1 MTPIQE
7 RLFAL
12 QDLSYRAFQSKLMP
26 TVDPSR
32 VIGVRMPALR
42 QLAKEISAE
51 PQKATEFLAL
61 PEHEYYEENNL
72 HGLLINGMKDFEECT
87 SALDAFLPLVDN
99 WATCDLLKLG
109 SFKREVGGRG
119 RRGLSGQSGES
130 GADVKS
136 SKADGL
142 GVGTEA
148 KTDIDEDRLL
158 PHVRRWLASE
168 HVYTCR
174 FGVGVLMN
182 YYLDEAFEPRFLEW
196 VGAIR
201 SEEYY
206 VNMGIAWYFATAL
219 AKQWE
224 EAMKWVEEGKLGTWV
239 HNKSIQK
246 AVESYRVSEERKE
259 YLRKLKIK

>member
-42 QLAKEISAE
+42 QLAKEIAAE
-51 PQKATEFLAL
+51 PQTAAEFLAL
-61 PEHEYYEENNL
+61 TEHRYYEEDNL
-72 HGLLINGMKDFEECT
+72 EGLLINQMKDLEECIE
-87 SALDAFLPLVDN
+87 ALDRLLPRVDN
-99 WATCDLLKLG
+99 WATCDLLKPV
-109 SFKREVGGRG
+109 SFKRATKD
-119 RRGLSGQSGES
+119 Q
-130 GADVKS
+130 
-136 SKADGL
+136 
-142 GVGTEA
+142 
-148 KTDIDEDRLL
+148 LL

-168 HVYTCR
+168 HTYTCR

-196 VGAIR
+196 VSEIR

-224 EAMKWVEEGKLGTWV
+224 EAVKWVEEGRLMPWV
-239 HNKSIQK
+239 HNKTIQK
-246 AVESYRVSEERKE
+246 AVESYRVTGERKE
-259 YLRKLKIK
+259 YLKKLKK

>member
-12 QDLSYRAFQSKLMP
+12 QDLSYRAFQCKLMP
-26 TVDPSR
+26 TIDPSR

-42 QLAKEISAE
+42 QLSKEIAAE
-51 PQKATEFLAL
+51 PQKVAEFLAL
-61 PEHEYYEENNL
+61 PEHEYYEEDNL
-72 HGLLINGMKDFEECT
+72 HGLLINGMKDFEECIA
-87 SALDAFLPLVDN
+87 ALDAFLPYVDN
-99 WATCDLLKLG
+99 WATCDLLKSG
-109 SFKREVGGRG
+109 SFRREAG
-119 RRGLSGQSGES
+119 
-130 GADVKS
+130 
-136 SKADGL
+136 KA
-142 GVGTEA
+142 
-148 KTDIDEDRLL
+148 EDRLL

-168 HVYTCR
+168 HTYTCR

-196 VGAIR
+196 VGAIH

-224 EAMKWVEEGKLGTWV
+224 EAVKWMEEGKLGTWV
-239 HNKSIQK
+239 LNKTVQK
-246 AVESYRVSEERKE
+246 ARESWRVSEERKE
-259 YLRKLKIK
+259 CLKKLKK

>member
-12 QDLSYRAFQSKLMP
+12 QDLSYRAFHTKLMP

-42 QLAKEISAE
+42 QLAKEIAAE
-51 PQKATEFLAL
+51 PQKVAEFLAL
-61 PEHEYYEENNL
+61 LEHEYYEENNL
-72 HGLLINGMKDFEECT
+72 HGLLINGMKDFDECIA
-87 SALDAFLPLVDN
+87 ALDEFLPYVDN
-99 WATCDLLKLG
+99 WATCDLLKPR
-109 SFKREVGGRG
+109 SFRWEVGGRG

-130 GADVKS
+130 GDDVKI
-136 SKADGL
+136 SKADVIS
-142 GVGTEA
+142 VGTEA
-148 KTDIDEDRLL
+148 QADIAEDRLL

-182 YYLDEAFEPRFLEW
+182 YYLDEAFEPGFLEW
-196 VGAIR
+196 VGEIH

-224 EAMKWVEEGKLGTWV
+224 EAMKWMEEGKLTTWV
-239 HNKSIQK
+239 RNKSIQK
-246 AVESYRVSEERKE
+246 ARESWRVSEERKE
-259 YLRKLKIK
+259 YLGKLKK

>member
-1 MTPIQE
+1 MTPVQE

-42 QLAKEISAE
+42 QLAKEIAAE
-51 PQKATEFLAL
+51 PQTAAAFLAL
-61 PEHEYYEENNL
+61 PEHRYYEENNL
-72 HGLLINGMKDFEECT
+72 HGLLINGMKDFEECVE
-87 SALDAFLPLVDN
+87 ALDAFLPQVDN
-99 WATCDLLKLG
+99 WATCDLLKPV
-109 SFKREVGGRG
+109 SFKRATKD
-119 RRGLSGQSGES
+119 Q
-130 GADVKS
+130 
-136 SKADGL
+136 
-142 GVGTEA
+142 
-148 KTDIDEDRLL
+148 LL
-158 PHVRRWLASE
+158 PHVHRWLASE

-182 YYLDEAFEPRFLEW
+182 YYLDEHFEPRLLEW

-224 EAMKWVEEGKLGTWV
+224 EAVKWMEKGRLMPWV
-239 HNKSIQK
+239 HNKTVQK
-246 AVESYRVSEERKE
+246 ARESYRVSEERKE
-259 YLRKLKIK
+259 YLGKLKK

>member
-1 MTPIQE
+1 MTLIQE

-12 QDLSYRAFQSKLMP
+12 QDETYRAFQCKLMP

-42 QLAKEISAE
+42 QLAKEIAAE
-51 PQKATEFLAL
+51 PQSMAAFLAL
-61 PEHEYYEENNL
+61 AEHEYYEENNL
-72 HGLLINGMKDFEECT
+72 HGLLINGMKDFEKCIA
-87 SALDAFLPLVDN
+87 ALDEFLPYVDN
-99 WATCDLLKLG
+99 WATCDLLKPR
-109 SFKREVGGRG
+109 SFRKEVGGRG
-119 RRGLSGQSGES
+119 RRVLSGQSNES
-130 GADVKS
+130 GDAVKIVKADVIS
-136 SKADGL
+136 
-142 GVGTEA
+142 VGTEA

-158 PHVRRWLASE
+158 PHVRRWLASK

-201 SEEYY
+201 SDEYY

-224 EAMKWVEEGKLGTWV
+224 KAVKWMEEERLTEWV
-239 HNKSIQK
+239 LRKTVQK
-246 AVESYRVSEERKE
+246 ARESYRVSEERKE
-259 YLRKLKIK
+259 YLKKLKK

>member
-42 QLAKEISAE
+42 QLAKEIAAE
-51 PQKATEFLAL
+51 PQTAAEFLAL
-61 PEHEYYEENNL
+61 PEHRYYEEDNL
-72 HGLLINGMKDFEECT
+72 EGLLINGMKDFGECIA
-87 SALDAFLPLVDN
+87 ALDEFLPQVDN
-99 WATCDLLKLG
+99 WATCDLLKPG
-109 SFKREVGGRG
+109 SFKREVGGRE
-119 RRGLSGQSGES
+119 RRGLGGQSGQSGK
-130 GADVKS
+130 AVKVF
-136 SKADGL
+136 KADCFG
-142 GVGTEA
+142 GGIKA
-148 KTDIDEDRLL
+148 QADIAEDRLL

-168 HVYTCR
+168 HTYTCR

-219 AKQWE
+219 AKQWK
-224 EAMKWVEEGKLGTWV
+224 EAVKWIEEGRLGDWV
-239 HNKSIQK
+239 LNKTVQK
-246 AVESYRVSEERKE
+246 ARESWRVSEERKE
-259 YLRKLKIK
+259 YLRKLKK

>member
-12 QDLSYRAFQSKLMP
+12 QDETYRAFHTKLMP

-42 QLAKEISAE
+42 QLAKEIAAE
-51 PQKATEFLAL
+51 PQKAAAFLAL
-61 PEHEYYEENNL
+61 PEHRYYEENNL

-87 SALDAFLPLVDN
+87 SALDEFLPYVDN
-99 WATCDLLKLG
+99 WATCDLLKPM
-109 SFKREVGGRG
+109 SFRREVGGRG
-119 RRGLSGQSGES
+119 RRGLSGQSNES
-130 GADVKS
+130 GDDVMIG
-136 SKADGL
+136 KADGF
-142 GVGTEA
+142 GGGTKA
-148 KTDIDEDRLL
+148 QTDIDENRLL

-196 VGAIR
+196 VGTIH

-224 EAMKWVEEGKLGTWV
+224 EAVKWVEEGRLEKWV
-239 HNKSIQK
+239 LNKTVQK

-259 YLRKLKIK
+259 YLKKLKK

>member
-42 QLAKEISAE
+42 QLAKEIAAE
-51 PQKATEFLAL
+51 PQSVAEFLAL
-61 PEHEYYEENNL
+61 TEHRYYEEDNL
-72 HGLLINGMKDFEECT
+72 HGLLINGMKDFEECIA
-87 SALDAFLPLVDN
+87 ALDAFLPYVDN
-99 WATCDLLKLG
+99 WATCDLLKPR
-109 SFKREVGGRG
+109 SFKREAG
-119 RRGLSGQSGES
+119 
-130 GADVKS
+130 
-136 SKADGL
+136 KA
-142 GVGTEA
+142 
-148 KTDIDEDRLL
+148 EDRLL

-168 HVYTCR
+168 HTYTCR

-224 EAMKWVEEGKLGTWV
+224 EAVKWMEEGKLGDWV
-239 HNKSIQK
+239 LNKTVQK
-246 AVESYRVSEERKE
+246 ARESWRVSEEKKE
-259 YLRKLKIK
+259 YLRKLKK

>member
-12 QDLSYRAFQSKLMP
+12 QDETYRAFQSKLMP

-42 QLAKEISAE
+42 RLAKEIAAE
-51 PQKATEFLAL
+51 PQTAAAFLAL

-87 SALDAFLPLVDN
+87 SALDAFLPQVDN
-99 WATCDLLKLG
+99 WATCDLLKPR
-109 SFKREVGGRG
+109 SFRREVGGRE
-119 RRGLSGQSGES
+119 RRGLGGQSSES
-130 GADVKS
+130 GDTVKI
-136 SKADGL
+136 SKADGF

-148 KTDIDEDRLL
+148 TADIIEDRLL
-158 PHVRRWLASE
+158 PHVRRWLASK

-196 VGAIR
+196 VGVIR
-201 SEEYY
+201 SDEYY

-224 EAMKWVEEGKLGTWV
+224 EAVKWMEEERLMPWV

-246 AVESYRVSEERKE
+246 AVESYRVTGEQKE
-259 YLRKLKIK
+259 YLKKLKK

>member
-12 QDLSYRAFQSKLMP
+12 QDETYRAFQIKLIP
-26 TVDPSR
+26 TIDPSR

-42 QLAKEISAE
+42 QLAKEIAAE
-51 PQKATEFLAL
+51 PQSMAEFLAL
-61 PEHEYYEENNL
+61 TEHRYYEEDNL
-72 HGLLINGMKDFEECT
+72 EGLLINGLKDFEECVV
-87 SALDAFLPLVDN
+87 ALDRLLPRVDN
-99 WATCDLLKLG
+99 WATCDLLKPV
-109 SFKREVGGRG
+109 SFKREVG
-119 RRGLSGQSGES
+119 
-130 GADVKS
+130 
-136 SKADGL
+136 KAD
-142 GVGTEA
+142 
-148 KTDIDEDRLL
+148 DRLL

-182 YYLDEAFEPRFLEW
+182 YYLDEAFEPRFREW
-196 VGAIR
+196 AGAIC

-224 EAMKWVEEGKLGTWV
+224 EAVKWMEEGRLMPWV

-246 AVESYRVSEERKE
+246 AVESYRVTGERKG
-259 YLRKLKIK
+259 YLKKLKK

>member
-42 QLAKEISAE
+42 QLAKEIAAE
-51 PQKATEFLAL
+51 PQTMAAFLAL
-61 PEHEYYEENNL
+61 PEHRYYEENNL
-72 HGLLINGMKDFEECT
+72 HGLMINGMKDFEECVA
-87 SALDAFLPLVDN
+87 ALDAFLPQVDN
-99 WATCDLLKLG
+99 WATCDLLKPV
-109 SFKREVGGRG
+109 SFKKEVG
-119 RRGLSGQSGES
+119 
-130 GADVKS
+130 
-136 SKADGL
+136 KA
-142 GVGTEA
+142 
-148 KTDIDEDRLL
+148 EDRLL

-196 VGAIR
+196 VSEIR

-224 EAMKWVEEGKLGTWV
+224 EAVKYMEEGRLMPWV

-246 AVESYRVSEERKE
+246 AVESYRVTEERKG
-259 YLRKLKIK
+259 YLRKLKK

>member
-7 RLFAL
+7 RFFAL
-12 QDLSYRAFQSKLMP
+12 QDLSYRAFQFKLMP

-42 QLAKEISAE
+42 QLAKEIEAE
-51 PQKATEFLAL
+51 PQSMAEFLAL
-61 PEHEYYEENNL
+61 PEHRYYEEDNL
-72 HGLLINGMKDFEECT
+72 EGLLINGIKDFEECIA
-87 SALDAFLPLVDN
+87 ALDRLLPRVDN
-99 WATCDLLKLG
+99 WATCDLLKPV
-109 SFKREVGGRG
+109 SFK
-119 RRGLSGQSGES
+119 
-130 GADVKS
+130 
-136 SKADGL
+136 KA
-142 GVGTEA
+142 TKEQ
-148 KTDIDEDRLL
+148 LL

-182 YYLDEAFEPRFLEW
+182 YYLDEAFESRFLEW
-196 VGAIR
+196 VSAIR

-224 EAMKWVEEGKLGTWV
+224 EAVKWVEKGRLMPWV

-246 AVESYRVSEERKE
+246 AVESYRVTKEQKE
-259 YLRKLKIK
+259 YLKKLKK

>member
-12 QDLSYRAFQSKLMP
+12 QDLSYRAFHSKLMP

-42 QLAKEISAE
+42 QLAKEIAAE
-51 PQKATEFLAL
+51 PQTAAAFLAL

-87 SALDAFLPLVDN
+87 SALDAFLPQVDN
-99 WATCDLLKLG
+99 WATCDLLKPG
-109 SFKREVGGRG
+109 SFR
-119 RRGLSGQSGES
+119 
-130 GADVKS
+130 
-136 SKADGL
+136 KA
-142 GVGTEA
+142 TKEQ
-148 KTDIDEDRLL
+148 LL
-158 PHVRRWLASE
+158 PQVRQWLDSE
-168 HVYTCR
+168 HTYTCR

-201 SEEYY
+201 SDEYY

-224 EAMKWVEEGKLGTWV
+224 EAVKLLEEGRLTDWV
-239 HNKSIQK
+239 RNKSIQK
-246 AVESYRVSEERKE
+246 ARESYRVSEEKKE
-259 YLRKLKIK
+259 YLGKLKK

>member
-1 MTPIQE
+1 MTPIHE

-12 QDLSYRAFQSKLMP
+12 QDETYRAFQLKLMP
-26 TVDPSR
+26 TIDPSR

-42 QLAKEISAE
+42 QLAKEIAAE
-51 PQKATEFLAL
+51 PQSVAEFLAL
-61 PEHEYYEENNL
+61 TEHRYFEEDNL
-72 HGLLINGMKDFEECT
+72 EGLLINGMKDFEECVA
-87 SALDAFLPLVDN
+87 ALDRLLPWVDN
-99 WATCDLLKLG
+99 WATCDLLKPVC
-109 SFKREVGGRG
+109 FKREVGGN
-119 RRGLSGQSGES
+119 
-130 GADVKS
+130 VKARTC
-136 SKADGL
+136 K
-142 GVGTEA
+142 ERC
-148 KTDIDEDRLL
+148 EDRLL
-158 PHVRRWLASE
+158 PHVRRWLASK

-182 YYLDEAFEPRFLEW
+182 FYLDEAFEPRFLEW

-224 EAMKWVEEGKLGTWV
+224 EAVKWIEEGRLTTWV

-246 AVESYRVSEERKE
+246 ARQSWRVGEERKK
-259 YLRKLKIK
+259 YLKKLKK

>member
-42 QLAKEISAE
+42 RLAKEIAAE
-51 PQKATEFLAL
+51 PQTVAEFLAL

-72 HGLLINGMKDFEECT
+72 HGLLINGMKDFEECIA
-87 SALDAFLPLVDN
+87 ALDEFLPYVDN
-99 WATCDLLKLG
+99 WATCDLLKPR
-109 SFKREVGGRG
+109 SFKKEVGGRD
-119 RRGLSGQSGES
+119 RCVLSGQSNES
-130 GADVKS
+130 GDDVKI
-136 SKADGL
+136 SKADGF
-142 GVGTEA
+142 GIGIEA
-148 KTDIDEDRLL
+148 KTDIVEDRLL

-201 SEEYY
+201 SDEYY

-224 EAMKWVEEGKLGTWV
+224 EAVKWVEKGRLETWV
-239 HNKSIQK
+239 HNRSIQK
-246 AVESYRVSEERKE
+246 SVESYRVGEEQKE
-259 YLRKLKIK
+259 YLKKLKK

>member
-12 QDLSYRAFQSKLMP
+12 QDLSYRAFHTKLMP

-42 QLAKEISAE
+42 QLAKEIAAE
-51 PQKATEFLAL
+51 PQTAAEFLAL

-87 SALDAFLPLVDN
+87 SALDAFLPQVDN
-99 WATCDLLKLG
+99 WATCDLLKPG
-109 SFKREVGGRG
+109 SFKRATKD
-119 RRGLSGQSGES
+119 Q
-130 GADVKS
+130 
-136 SKADGL
+136 
-142 GVGTEA
+142 
-148 KTDIDEDRLL
+148 LL

-168 HVYTCR
+168 HTYTCR

-196 VGAIR
+196 VGAIH

-224 EAMKWVEEGKLGTWV
+224 EAVKWVEEGRLTHWV

-259 YLRKLKIK
+259 YLREFWSKS

>member
-12 QDLSYRAFQSKLMP
+12 QDLSYRAFQCKLMP

-42 QLAKEISAE
+42 QLAKEIAAE
-51 PQKATEFLAL
+51 PQTMAEFLAL
-61 PEHEYYEENNL
+61 SEHRYYEEDNL
-72 HGLLINGMKDFEECT
+72 EGLLINRMKDFEECIE
-87 SALDAFLPLVDN
+87 SLDRLLPRVDN
-99 WATCDLLKLG
+99 WATCDLLKPVC
-109 SFKREVGGRG
+109 FKKEAG
-119 RRGLSGQSGES
+119 
-130 GADVKS
+130 
-136 SKADGL
+136 KA
-142 GVGTEA
+142 E
-148 KTDIDEDRLL
+148 ERLL

-168 HVYTCR
+168 HTYTCR

-224 EAMKWVEEGKLGTWV
+224 EAVKWVEEGRLMPWV

-259 YLRKLKIK
+259 YLRKLKRKI

>member
-42 QLAKEISAE
+42 QLAKEIAAE
-51 PQKATEFLAL
+51 PQSVAEFLAL
-61 PEHEYYEENNL
+61 PEHRYFEEDNL
-72 HGLLINGMKDFEECT
+72 EGPLINGMKDFEECIE
-87 SALDAFLPLVDN
+87 ALNAFLPRVDN
-99 WATCDLLKLG
+99 WATCDLLKPVC
-109 SFKREVGGRG
+109 FKREAG
-119 RRGLSGQSGES
+119 
-130 GADVKS
+130 
-136 SKADGL
+136 KAKAR
-142 GVGTEA
+142 TCEERC
-148 KTDIDEDRLL
+148 EDRLL

-182 YYLDEAFEPRFLEW
+182 YYLDEHFEPRFLEW
-196 VGAIR
+196 VGTIR
-201 SEEYY
+201 SDEYY

-224 EAMKWVEEGKLGTWV
+224 EAVKYVEEDRLGTWV
-239 HNKSIQK
+239 HNKTVQK
-246 AVESYRVSEERKE
+246 ARESYRVSKERKE
-259 YLRKLKIK
+259 YLKKLKK

>member
-26 TVDPSR
+26 TVDPYR
-32 VIGVRMPALR
+32 VIGLRMPALR
-42 QLAKEISAE
+42 RLAKEIAAE
-51 PQKATEFLAL
+51 PQSMAEFLAL
-61 PEHEYYEENNL
+61 PEHEFYEENNL
-72 HGLLINGMKDFEECT
+72 HGLLINGMKDFEECIA
-87 SALDAFLPLVDN
+87 ALDRLLPRVDN
-99 WATCDLLKLG
+99 WATCDLLKPR
-109 SFKREVGGRG
+109 SFKREVGGRE

-130 GADVKS
+130 GDTVKI
-136 SKADGL
+136 SKADGF

-148 KTDIDEDRLL
+148 KIDIDEDRLL
-158 PHVRRWLASE
+158 PHVHRWLASE
-168 HVYTCR
+168 HTYTCR

-224 EAMKWVEEGKLGTWV
+224 EAVKWIEEGKLGTCV

-246 AVESYRVSEERKE
+246 AVESYRVTGERKG
-259 YLRKLKIK
+259 YLKKLKK

>member
-12 QDLSYRAFQSKLMP
+12 QDETYRAFQIKLIP
-26 TVDPSR
+26 TIDPAR
-32 VIGVRMPALR
+32 VIGVRMPSLR
-42 QLAKEISAE
+42 QLAKEIAAE
-51 PQKATEFLAL
+51 PQSMAEFLAL
-61 PEHEYYEENNL
+61 PEHRYYEEDNL
-72 HGLLINGMKDFEECT
+72 EGLLINDLKDFEECI
-87 SALDAFLPLVDN
+87 AELDRLLPRVDN
-99 WATCDLLKLG
+99 WATCDLLKPV
-109 SFKREVGGRG
+109 SFK
-119 RRGLSGQSGES
+119 
-130 GADVKS
+130 
-136 SKADGL
+136 KA
-142 GVGTEA
+142 TKEQ
-148 KTDIDEDRLL
+148 LL

-168 HVYTCR
+168 HTYTCR

-196 VGAIR
+196 VSEIR

-224 EAMKWVEEGKLGTWV
+224 EAVKWVEEGKLMPWV

-246 AVESYRVSEERKE
+246 AVESYRVTGERKE
-259 YLRKLKIK
+259 YLKKLKK

>member
-1 MTPIQE
+1 MTLIQE

-12 QDLSYRAFQSKLMP
+12 QDLSYRAFHTKLMP

-32 VIGVRMPALR
+32 VIGVRMPTLR
-42 QLAKEISAE
+42 QLAKEIAAE
-51 PQKATEFLAL
+51 PQTAAEFLTL
-61 PEHEYYEENNL
+61 PKHEYYEENNL
-72 HGLLINGMKDFEECT
+72 HGLLINGMKEFEECVE
-87 SALDAFLPLVDN
+87 ALDAFLPQVDN
-99 WATCDLLKLG
+99 WATCDLLKPR
-109 SFKREVGGRG
+109 SFKMEVGGRG
-119 RRGLSGQSGES
+119 RRGLRGQSSES
-130 GADVKS
+130 GDDVKI
-136 SKADGL
+136 SKADVIS
-142 GVGTEA
+142 VGTEA
-148 KTDIDEDRLL
+148 KTDIDEDRLI

-168 HVYTCR
+168 HIYTCR

-196 VGAIR
+196 VGAVR

-224 EAMKWVEEGKLGTWV
+224 EAVKWVEDGKLGTWV

-246 AVESYRVSEERKE
+246 ARESYRVSEERKG
-259 YLRKLKIK
+259 YLKKMK

>member
-12 QDLSYRAFQSKLMP
+12 QDETYRAFQSKLMP

-32 VIGVRMPALR
+32 MIGVRMPALR
-42 QLAKEISAE
+42 QLAKEIAAE
-51 PQKATEFLAL
+51 PQTMAEFLAL
-61 PEHEYYEENNL
+61 PEHEYYEEKNL

-87 SALDAFLPLVDN
+87 SALDAFLPQVDN
-99 WATCDLLKLG
+99 WATCDLLKPR
-109 SFKREVGGRG
+109 SFRKEAG
-119 RRGLSGQSGES
+119 
-130 GADVKS
+130 D
-136 SKADGL
+136 KAKAR
-142 GVGTEA
+142 TC
-148 KTDIDEDRLL
+148 EDRLL

-201 SEEYY
+201 SDEYY

-224 EAMKWVEEGKLGTWV
+224 EAVKWVEEGKLGTWV

-246 AVESYRVSEERKE
+246 ARESYKVSEERKE
-259 YLRKLKIK
+259 YLKKLKK

>member
-12 QDLSYRAFQSKLMP
+12 QDETYRAFQIKLIP
-26 TVDPSR
+26 TIDPSR

-42 QLAKEISAE
+42 QLAKEIAAE
-51 PQKATEFLAL
+51 PQSMAEFLAL
-61 PEHEYYEENNL
+61 TEYRYYEEDNL
-72 HGLLINGMKDFEECT
+72 EGLLINQMKDFEECIA
-87 SALDAFLPLVDN
+87 ALDHLLPRVDN
-99 WATCDLLKLG
+99 WATCDLLKPV
-109 SFKREVGGRG
+109 SFK
-119 RRGLSGQSGES
+119 
-130 GADVKS
+130 
-136 SKADGL
+136 KA
-142 GVGTEA
+142 TKEQ
-148 KTDIDEDRLL
+148 LL

-168 HVYTCR
+168 HTYICR

-196 VGAIR
+196 VGEIR

-224 EAMKWVEEGKLGTWV
+224 EAVKWVEEGRLMPWV
-239 HNKSIQK
+239 RNKSIQK
-246 AVESYRVSEERKE
+246 AVESYRVTGKQKE
-259 YLRKLKIK
+259 YLKKLKK

>member
-1 MTPIQE
+1 MTSIQE

-12 QDLSYRAFQSKLMP
+12 QDETYRAFQSKLMP

-42 QLAKEISAE
+42 QLAKEIAAK
-51 PQKATEFLAL
+51 PQSMAEFLAL
-61 PEHEYYEENNL
+61 PEHRYYEEDNL
-72 HGLLINGMKDFEECT
+72 EGLLINGLKDFEECIA
-87 SALDAFLPLVDN
+87 ALDRLLPRVDN
-99 WATCDLLKLG
+99 WATCDLLKPV
-109 SFKREVGGRG
+109 SFK
-119 RRGLSGQSGES
+119 
-130 GADVKS
+130 
-136 SKADGL
+136 KATKDQ
-142 GVGTEA
+142 
-148 KTDIDEDRLL
+148 LL

-182 YYLDEAFEPRFLEW
+182 YYLDEHFEPRFLEW
-196 VGAIR
+196 VSEIR

-224 EAMKWVEEGKLGTWV
+224 EAVKWVEEGRLMPWV

-246 AVESYRVSEERKE
+246 AVESYRITVEQKE
-259 YLRKLKIK
+259 YLKKLKK

>member
-12 QDLSYRAFQSKLMP
+12 QDLSYRAFHTKLMP

-42 QLAKEISAE
+42 QLAKEIAAE
-51 PQKATEFLAL
+51 PQSVTEFLAST
-61 PEHEYYEENNL
+61 EHRYYEEDNL
-72 HGLLINGMKDFEECT
+72 EGLLINQMKDFEECVA
-87 SALDAFLPLVDN
+87 ALDAFLPYVDN
-99 WATCDLLKLG
+99 WATCDLLKPV
-109 SFKREVGGRG
+109 SFRKEVGDRG
-119 RRGLSGQSGES
+119 RRGSSGKSGN
-130 GADVKS
+130 DVKS
-136 SKADGL
+136 ISANGFGDGS
-142 GVGTEA
+142 GA
-148 KTDIDEDRLL
+148 PTDIDEDRLL

-196 VGAIR
+196 VSEIR

-224 EAMKWVEEGKLGTWV
+224 EAVKWVEEGWLMPWV

-246 AVESYRVSEERKE
+246 AVESYRVTEERKG
-259 YLRKLKIK
+259 YLRKLKK

>member
-12 QDLSYRAFQSKLMP
+12 QDETYRAFQSKLMP
-26 TVDPSR
+26 TVDLSR

-42 QLAKEISAE
+42 KLAKEIAAE
-51 PQKATEFLAL
+51 PQKVAEFLTL
-61 PEHEYYEENNL
+61 PEHTYYEEDNL
-72 HGLLINGMKDFEECT
+72 EGLLINRMKDFEECVV
-87 SALDAFLPLVDN
+87 ALDRLLPKVDN
-99 WATCDLLKLG
+99 WATCDLLKPV
-109 SFKREVGGRG
+109 SFK
-119 RRGLSGQSGES
+119 
-130 GADVKS
+130 
-136 SKADGL
+136 KA
-142 GVGTEA
+142 TKEQ
-148 KTDIDEDRLL
+148 LL

-182 YYLDEAFEPRFLEW
+182 YYLDDAFEPRFLEW
-196 VGAIR
+196 VGEIR

-224 EAMKWVEEGKLGTWV
+224 EAVKWVEEGKLTEWV
-239 HNKSIQK
+239 LRKTVQK
-246 AVESYRVSEERKE
+246 ARESWRVSGERKE
-259 YLRKLKIK
+259 YLKKLKK

>member
-32 VIGVRMPALR
+32 VIGVRMPVLR
-42 QLAKEISAE
+42 QLAKEIAAE
-51 PQKATEFLAL
+51 PQTAAEFLAL

-72 HGLLINGMKDFEECT
+72 HGLLINGMKEFEECT
-87 SALDAFLPLVDN
+87 SALDAFLPRVDN
-99 WATCDLLKLG
+99 WATCDLLKPR
-109 SFKREVGGRG
+109 SFRKEVGGRG
-119 RRGLSGQSGES
+119 RRGLSGQSNES
-130 GADVKS
+130 GDDVKI
-136 SKADGL
+136 SKADGF

-148 KTDIDEDRLL
+148 RADIDEDRLL
-158 PHVRRWLASE
+158 PHVRRWLASK

-224 EAMKWVEEGKLGTWV
+224 EAVKWMEEERLTEWV
-239 HNKSIQK
+239 LRKTVQK
-246 AVESYRVSEERKE
+246 ARESYRVSEERKE
-259 YLRKLKIK
+259 YLKKLKK

>member
-1 MTPIQE
+1 MNLIQQH
-7 RLFAL
+7 LFAL

-42 QLAKEISAE
+42 QLAKEIAAE
-51 PQKATEFLAL
+51 PQTMADFLAL
-61 PEHEYYEENNL
+61 PEHIYYEEDNL
-72 HGLLINGMKDFEECT
+72 EGLLINGIKDFEECIE
-87 SALDAFLPLVDN
+87 ALERLLPRVDN
-99 WATCDLLKLG
+99 WATCDLLKPV
-109 SFKREVGGRG
+109 SFK
-119 RRGLSGQSGES
+119 
-130 GADVKS
+130 
-136 SKADGL
+136 KA
-142 GVGTEA
+142 TQ
-148 KTDIDEDRLL
+148 DRLL

-224 EAMKWVEEGKLGTWV
+224 EAVKWMEDGRLMPWV
-239 HNKSIQK
+239 HNKTVQK
-246 AVESYRVSEERKE
+246 ARESYRVSEERKE
-259 YLRKLKIK
+259 YLGMLKK

>member
-12 QDLSYRAFQSKLMP
+12 QDETYRAFQSKLMP

-42 QLAKEISAE
+42 QLAKEIAAE
-51 PQKATEFLAL
+51 PQSMAEFLAL
-61 PEHEYYEENNL
+61 LEHTYYEEDNL
-72 HGLLINGMKDFEECT
+72 EGLLINGMKDFEECIE
-87 SALDAFLPLVDN
+87 ALDHLLTRVDN
-99 WATCDLLKLG
+99 WATCDLLKPV
-109 SFKREVGGRG
+109 SFK
-119 RRGLSGQSGES
+119 
-130 GADVKS
+130 
-136 SKADGL
+136 KA
-142 GVGTEA
+142 TKEQ
-148 KTDIDEDRLL
+148 LL

-196 VGAIR
+196 VGAIH

-224 EAMKWVEEGKLGTWV
+224 DAVKWVEEGRLMPWV

-246 AVESYRVSEERKE
+246 AVESYRVAKEQKE
-259 YLRKLKIK
+259 YLKKLKK

>member
-12 QDLSYRAFQSKLMP
+12 QDLSYRAFHTKLMP

-42 QLAKEISAE
+42 QLAKEIAAE
-51 PQKATEFLAL
+51 PQTAAAFLTL

-72 HGLLINGMKDFEECT
+72 HGLLINGMKEFEECV
-87 SALDAFLPLVDN
+87 SALDAFLPYVDN
-99 WATCDLLKLG
+99 WATCDLLKPR
-109 SFKREVGGRG
+109 SFKRATKD
-119 RRGLSGQSGES
+119 Q
-130 GADVKS
+130 
-136 SKADGL
+136 
-142 GVGTEA
+142 
-148 KTDIDEDRLL
+148 LL

-168 HVYTCR
+168 HTYTCR

-224 EAMKWVEEGKLGTWV
+224 EAVKWMEEGKLGTWV

-246 AVESYRVSEERKE
+246 AVESYRVTGERKE
-259 YLRKLKIK
+259 YLKKLKR

>member
-42 QLAKEISAE
+42 QLAKEIAAE
-51 PQKATEFLAL
+51 PQTAAEFLAL

-72 HGLLINGMKDFEECT
+72 HGLLINGMKDFEECIA
-87 SALDAFLPLVDN
+87 ALDAFLPQVDN
-99 WATCDLLKLG
+99 WATCDLLKPG
-109 SFKREVGGRG
+109 SFK
-119 RRGLSGQSGES
+119 
-130 GADVKS
+130 
-136 SKADGL
+136 KA
-142 GVGTEA
+142 TKEQ
-148 KTDIDEDRLL
+148 LL

-168 HVYTCR
+168 HTYTCR

-196 VGAIR
+196 VGTIR

-224 EAMKWVEEGKLGTWV
+224 EAVKWVEEGKLEKWV
-239 HNKSIQK
+239 LNKTVQK
-246 AVESYRVSEERKE
+246 ARESYRVGEKRKE
-259 YLRKLKIK
+259 YLKKLKK

>member
-12 QDLSYRAFQSKLMP
+12 QDLSYRAFQCKLMP

-42 QLAKEISAE
+42 QLAKEIAAE
-51 PQKATEFLAL
+51 PQNMAEFLAL
-61 PEHEYYEENNL
+61 PKHRYYEEDNL
-72 HGLLINGMKDFEECT
+72 EGLLINGMKDFEECVA
-87 SALDAFLPLVDN
+87 ALDRLLPRVDN
-99 WATCDLLKLG
+99 WATCDLLKPV
-109 SFKREVGGRG
+109 SFK
-119 RRGLSGQSGES
+119 
-130 GADVKS
+130 
-136 SKADGL
+136 KA
-142 GVGTEA
+142 TKEQ
-148 KTDIDEDRLL
+148 LL

-224 EAMKWVEEGKLGTWV
+224 EAVKWMEEGRLMPWV

-246 AVESYRVSEERKE
+246 AVESYRVTGERKE
-259 YLRKLKIK
+259 YLKKLKK